1 MKRRRGAWALWPSAL
16 FLASDAACFVRE
28 PAILRKVS
36 GPVVDVISVIALIG
50 SIVGVVWLVWIAS
63 RGDREREAE
72 DEAREYFS
80 AHGRWPD
87 DD

>member
-1 MKRRRGAWALWPSAL
+1 
-16 FLASDAACFVRE
+16 
-28 PAILRKVS
+28 VS